1 MNDRCL
7 ILIETAEN
15 QFLLLCI
22 DHFQL
27 RSIDHGLSFL
37 LLYRVS
43 QNRCYRTTSA
53 SGSNRSFFFA
63 ISFASLLRNIVCN
76 GILDVFIATNKE

>member
-27 RSIDHGLSFL
+27 CSIDHGLSFL
-37 LLYRVS
+37 LL
-43 QNRCYRTTSA
+43 
-53 SGSNRSFFFA
+53 
-63 ISFASLLRNIVCN
+63 
-76 GILDVFIATNKE
+76 